1 MRVLLD
7 HQIMD
12 AQVRGG
18 VSRYFHAL
26 SGAMQ
31 RRQLAEMRFPP
42 LFTDNEYFRPV
53 DRPCG
58 AEPGKANRAA
68 RLVAR
73 TLRKAKSTLN
83 ERASVREL
91 EKQGFDVFHPTY
103 YDPYF
108 LHHLKRKPFVLTIC
122 DMIHEIYPEH
132 FSPRDRTRER
142 KAILARAAT
151 RIIAPSRTTRDDIV
165 RYLGVEP
172 AKIDVIHLANCLGG
186 ESEAVPVPE
195 SYLLY
200 VGGRER
206 RYKNFANFFCAFA
219 RLAAAFPALQ
229 LVCVGGRGFAP
240 EELAAIRGHGLE
252 SRCRSVPATDR
263 QLAFLYRRA
272 AVFVYPSLYE
282 GFGLPVLEAF
292 ASNCPVALSR
302 ASCFPEIAGDA
313 ALYFDPCDARSIER
327 TLGTLL
333 ADDALR
339 RALIERG
346 EERLRG
352 FSWAA
357 TAQQTAAAY
366 ERCLSV

>member
-18 VSRYFHAL
+18 ISRYFCAL

-31 RRQLAEMRFPP
+31 RTQLAEVRFPP
-42 LFTDNEYFRPV
+42 IYTDNEYFKPA
-53 DRPCG
+53 DRP
-58 AEPGKANRAA
+58 AAREPGTGQRANK
-68 RLVAR
+68 LLAR
-73 TLRKAKSTLN
+73 TLRQARSRLN
-83 ERASVREL
+83 EWASIREL
-91 EKQGFDVFHPTY
+91 DKQGFDVFHPTY

-108 LHHLKRKPFVLTIC
+108 LNHLQRKPFVLTIC
-122 DMIHEIYPEH
+122 DMIHEIYPQH
-132 FSPRDRTRER
+132 FSPRDPTRER

-151 RIIAPSRTTRDDIV
+151 RILAPSRTTRADIV
-165 RYLGVEP
+165 RYLGVDP
-172 AKIDVIHLANCLGG
+172 AKIDVIHLASSLGE
-186 ESEAVPVPE
+186 ESEAVAVPE

-200 VGGRER
+200 VGGRRR
-206 RYKNFANFFCAFA
+206 RYKNFADFFRAFA
-219 RLAAAFPALQ
+219 RLAAAFPALH
-229 LVCVGGRGFAP
+229 LVCVGQRGFAP
-240 EELAAIRGHGLE
+240 DELARIRGCGLE

-282 GFGLPVLEAF
+282 GFGLPILEAF
-292 ASNCPVALSR
+292 ASSCPVALSGS
-302 ASCFPEIAGDA
+302 SCFPEIAGDA
-313 ALYFDPCDARSIER
+313 ALYFDPSDVRSIES
-327 TLGTLL
+327 TLGTIL

-357 TAQQTAAAY
+357 TAEQTAAAY